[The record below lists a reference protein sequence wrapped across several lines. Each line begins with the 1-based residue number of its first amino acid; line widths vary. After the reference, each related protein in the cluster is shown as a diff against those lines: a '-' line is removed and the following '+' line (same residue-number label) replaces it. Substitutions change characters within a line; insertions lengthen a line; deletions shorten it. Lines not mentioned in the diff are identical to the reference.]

1 MNNSNQSTFQDVNIA
16 ILAVWSVIAT
26 GSILLVDH
34 KLFLLSLA
42 LLVMIEIVSI
52 ARIFPFAAILSTF
65 LASIIY
71 AVTYFSIFHYTGI
84 ESVFAPLTVV
94 LILGATGGLCSML
107 MRAINRNVVRMRKD
121 LQLLSDLIQY
131 DSETG
136 LLLWKH
142 ARTRLDTELARCRR
156 YQKTFA
162 FLMLETSKATYEYLE
177 TNDRKEIDTAIAR
190 LLLKTSRNDVDISFV
205 GNHFGVILPE
215 TDAAGAVAFARRL
228 LANAAKVTQLDLR
241 IAVAT
246 FPEDG
251 VTPEELIANCEAAL
265 QLALASETPVVTAA
279 SIRKEP
285 SPQIEMADI
294 TNAEAL
300 AARGRTQLEGLAAD
314 EFLFTLLGFQNLA
327 DLPRIQTI
335 ISANPAVTDLKLIE
349 YANGRLVFILKGNTD
364 LTKVDFRED
373 LKEYASMSWK
383 VLSQK
388 DV

>member
-1 MNNSNQSTFQDVNIA
+1 M
-16 ILAVWSVIAT
+16 
-26 GSILLVDH
+26 
-34 KLFLLSLA
+34 
-42 LLVMIEIVSI
+42 
-52 ARIFPFAAILSTF
+52 
-65 LASIIY
+65 
-71 AVTYFSIFHYTGI
+71 
-84 ESVFAPLTVV
+84 
-94 LILGATGGLCSML
+94 
-107 MRAINRNVVRMRKD
+107 
-121 LQLLSDLIQY
+121 
-131 DSETG
+131 
-136 LLLWKH
+136 
-142 ARTRLDTELARCRR
+142 
-156 YQKTFA
+156 
-162 FLMLETSKATYEYLE
+162 
-177 TNDRKEIDTAIAR
+177 
-190 LLLKTSRNDVDISFV
+190 
-205 GNHFGVILPE
+205 ILPE